1 MNKYEIALVVS
12 TRIEDDAR
20 EAVLEKVKD
29 LVAKVGGTITNIDD
43 WGKKRMAYEVQKMKD
58 GYYYFIQLEADS
70 EAPAK
75 LEANLRIMDNVLRYL
90 VVKQDAE

>member
-29 LVAKVGGTITNIDD
+29 LVAKVGGNITNIDD
-43 WGKKRMAYEVQKMKD
+43 WGKKRMAYEIQDMKE
-58 GYYYFIQLEADS
+58 GYYYFITFEGPVD
-70 EAPAK
+70 APARIEK
-75 LEANLRIMDNVLRYL
+75 KLRIMDSVIRFLIVR
-90 VVKQDAE
+90 QDA

>member
-1 MNKYEIALVVS
+1 MNKYELALVIS

-29 LVAKVGGTITNIDD
+29 LIANVGGTISNIDD
-43 WGKKRMAYEVQKMKD
+43 QGRKRMAYEVQDMKE
-58 GYYYFIQLEADS
+58 GYYYFIQMEAPT

-75 LEANLRIMDNVLRYL
+75 FESSLRIMDGVIRYL
-90 VVKQDAE
+90 VVRQDA